1 MQEGD
6 IALLKMLQPDGSK
19 KNRPVLLVK
28 QVKPFD
34 DWMVCAVSTQLHQ
47 EVKGFDCI
55 ILDSDTGFTT
65 TGFKQSSL
73 IRLGII
79 STVSNSSMPGTIGK
93 ISSSLLKN
101 LKQRLAAH
109 IVS

>member
-6 IALLKMLQPDGSK
+6 IALLNMLQPDGSK
-19 KNRPVLLVK
+19 KNCPVLLVK

-47 EVKGFDCI
+47 EVRGFDCI
-55 ILDSDTGFTT
+55 ILDKDTGFTT

-79 STVSNSSMPGTIGK
+79 STVSKSSMPGTIGK